1 MTLTLAYSGALRRE
15 PGRDGPLRR
24 DSVAKNG
31 YPLPLSEP
39 EKNSSTPPPTGTLR
53 GCCSACART
62 GASRA
67 SWTSA
72 AARPSIAAR
81 RATGEKDGRGRRRLA
96 EGGPGAARRRRER
109 ERECTTSR
117 TRAGASGRRRSGV
130 RGRVGPERPSREGP
144 PVGTAASPRGC
155 LWACVW
161 AGRRREGEGAPRGG
175 RAARRGVRR
184 RDAARLRPKDQ
195 EARVLQAAGRPLT
208 SESVRPRPRRAWS
221 SSARGSFALI
231 ASLAAHIVWQYVP
244 SSSRT
249 LRDLGGADGA
259 AKRTCGDLRNRG
271 WNRTPGGSSG
281 SAFELGSWGTS
292 RAQYRA
298 LITRCVNSVRHH
310 PSARPHPAPGEGP
323 RGLAAEDSARR
334 RASRRKRGSRV
345 WPRT

>member
-1 MTLTLAYSGALRRE
+1 MDPKARSDGLQAALRHDLTPGGAVALLVFFAFAMQCMSTIAVVRRETGGWKWPVLQFATWRAGIGRRVRRE
-15 PGRDGPLRR
+15 PARHGPLRR

-259 AKRTCGDLRNRG
+259 AKRTCGDLRN
-271 WNRTPGGSSG
+271 
-281 SAFELGSWGTS
+281 
-292 RAQYRA
+292 
-298 LITRCVNSVRHH
+298 
-310 PSARPHPAPGEGP
+310 
-323 RGLAAEDSARR
+323 
-334 RASRRKRGSRV
+334 
-345 WPRT
+345 